1 MSNQSANLDRI
12 KQLLRQDVPVVEIEG
27 RWYITAGQPGFNTL
41 ANNTQGYASEDV
53 ALTIIAL
60 RSAGGVK

>member
-1 MSNQSANLDRI
+1 MNNQSANLDRI

-27 RWYITAGQPGFNTL
+27 RWYITAGQPGFNTH
-41 ANNTQGYASEDV
+41 ANNFQGYASEDV

-60 RSAGGVK
+60 HSAGGAK